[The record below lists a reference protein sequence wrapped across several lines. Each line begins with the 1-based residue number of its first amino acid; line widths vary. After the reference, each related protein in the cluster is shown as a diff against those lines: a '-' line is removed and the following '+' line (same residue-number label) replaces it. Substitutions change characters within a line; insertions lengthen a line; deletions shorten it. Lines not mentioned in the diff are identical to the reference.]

1 MYNWRS
7 KAKVIYRCTPKW
19 FVPMD
24 KVIHHDTPRCAAEA
38 GIRAHQGD
46 GETLRETAMRAIA
59 ETRFVPAKG
68 RNRISSMVEGRPD
81 WVLSRQRAWGVP
93 ITLFVHRKTDRKSTR
108 LNSSP

>member
-7 KAKVIYRCTPKW
+7 KAKVIYRCTPQW

-24 KVIHHDTPRCAAEA
+24 KVIDHDTPRCAAEA
-38 GIRAHQGD
+38 EIRAHQGD

-68 RNRISSMVEGRPD
+68 RNRISSMVEGR
-81 WVLSRQRAWGVP
+81 QIGRASCRERVCQYVSISVGAG
-93 ITLFVHRKTDRKSTR
+93 TLKKKK
-108 LNSSP
+108 